1 MNASGI
7 EPLDLKVL
15 VRPDSAEKVTKGG
28 IIVPDSTS
36 DRQKFA
42 VVKATLIEAGS
53 NAFKEWGVGNAPAA
67 GARILMA
74 QYAGAR
80 VKGKDGEDY
89 VLMNDEDCIA
99 ILVEEDGQ

>member
-1 MNASGI
+1 MNPSGI

-15 VRPDSAEKVTKGG
+15 VRPDSAEKVSAGG
-28 IIVPDSTS
+28 IIIPDATA

-42 VVKATLIEAGS
+42 VVKADLIAVGS
-53 NAFKEWGVGNAPAA
+53 NAFKEWGLGNAPAS
-67 GARILMA
+67 GSRILMA

-99 ILVEEDGQ
+99 LLAEEAGE